1 MLQEEAPRGM
11 RNEVFFTAGGT
22 GSGKTSVIKGMLGD
36 EFSEAQIVY
45 DTNLSN
51 FGNAVHKIDQALDAN
66 KNVKIVYVYRD
77 PMESLV
83 AGLAGKTGGGGV
95 LTRAQKHGRVVPIT
109 AHASTHAGGAD
120 TIKRLAAHYEDNPAV
135 NIRVIDNN
143 HGRGNAKPAT
153 IDDVPSRDINEIYNQ
168 SLNEVERA
176 FDQNEISERIYK
188 GLKGTF

>member
-1 MLQEEAPRGM
+1 MPSSTITCRQ
-11 RNEVFFTAGGT
+11 
-22 GSGKTSVIKGMLGD
+22 IKKPD
-36 EFSEAQIVY
+36 
-45 DTNLSN
+45 N
-51 FGNAVHKIDQALDAN
+51 H
-66 KNVKIVYVYRD
+66 NVLENTYVYIK
-77 PMESLV
+77 PTFYYWSVWYGNGSASLMCCY
-83 AGLAGKTGGGGV
+83 
-95 LTRAQKHGRVVPIT
+95 
-109 AHASTHAGGAD
+109 
-120 TIKRLAAHYEDNPAV
+120 YEDNPAV